1 MTEIEKSL
9 NEVFEKIKLNS
20 INIEFDNDNSR
31 KLSIGTS
38 KLGGKPDLPK
48 NFEWYYFTGESQL
61 TDEVANRPLSFL
73 AQINCEEAKQYD
85 IDSRLPKKGML
96 YFFYELESM
105 VWGFDPKDKG
115 CAKAFYFN
123 GDMSDLKRTDFPP
136 DMQEEYKLPEL
147 KMNFFSKY
155 NVPNFE
161 EYDKND
167 NNDLWEE
174 YDNFKEEMG
183 YVQEEISTKLL
194 GYSDNIQ
201 GDMLLDCELVA
212 NGLYCGDSTGYESP
226 EIKHHKKNSNR
237 WKLLFQL
244 DSVEKDDF
252 ELMFGD
258 SGRIYFFIKE
268 DDLKNSNFENVWLIL
283 QCY

>member
-96 YFFYELESM
+96 YFFYELA
-105 VWGFDPKDKG
+105 VV
-115 CAKAFYFN
+115 Y
-123 GDMSDLKRTDFPP
+123 DLA
-136 DMQEEYKLPEL
+136 Y
-147 KMNFFSKY
+147 
-155 NVPNFE
+155 
-161 EYDKND
+161 
-167 NNDLWEE
+167 
-174 YDNFKEEMG
+174 
-183 YVQEEISTKLL
+183 
-194 GYSDNIQ
+194 
-201 GDMLLDCELVA
+201 
-212 NGLYCGDSTGYESP
+212 SP
-226 EIKHHKKNSNR
+226 ETVDTTEFWS
-237 WKLLFQL
+237 WKLSNSIFGKAQL
-244 DSVEKDDF
+244 V
-252 ELMFGD
+252 
-258 SGRIYFFIKE
+258 I
-268 DDLKNSNFENVWLIL
+268 
-283 QCY
+283 